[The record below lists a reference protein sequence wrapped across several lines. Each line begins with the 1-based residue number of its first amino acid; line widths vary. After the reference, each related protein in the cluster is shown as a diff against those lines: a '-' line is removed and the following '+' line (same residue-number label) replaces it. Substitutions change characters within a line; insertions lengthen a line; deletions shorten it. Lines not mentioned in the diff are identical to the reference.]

1 MMSENQTTLQE
12 LEERSQKSIFSR
24 RKFFHKTATASVL
37 PLAIALRRQPSIKL
51 PDKYPAPPF
60 QIGDIVADTWID
72 EFEVEQTEIGE
83 VVGICWHPKNQ
94 RWEYH
99 INWTGG
105 TMPAEY
111 YPCYDERLTSHE
123 VGAELK
129 LVEEKGE

>member
-1 MMSENQTTLQE
+1 MSFLERLSSADLQNSA
-12 LEERSQKSIFSR
+12 LSR
-24 RKFFHKTATASVL
+24 RDLLGKSV
-37 PLAIALRRQPSIKL
+37 AIALAAAATRWL
-51 PDKYPAPPF
+51 PKFVQLPQKYPVSPF
-60 QIGDIVADTWID
+60 QIGDIVADDWID

-99 INWTGG
+99 VNWTGG

-123 VGAELK
+123 VGAELR
-129 LVEEKGE
+129 LITRS